1 MWNKKIVIPLLVVTA
16 AAAIYFVPKFL
27 QKHHSSGRN
36 TMTREISP
44 HIGSLQNIISD
55 TGTVLPRNRLE
66 IKPPVAGRVDQIL
79 VQEGDMVKTGQ
90 IVAWMSSTDRAALLD
105 AAGGQGKEAV
115 KHWQDVYKPIALIAP
130 IDGEV
135 IVARMQPGQ
144 TVTVTDDVI
153 VLSDTLIVRAQVD
166 ETDIGKISLKQPATI
181 TLDAYPD
188 NVVKAK
194 VDHIYYESVTISN
207 VTIYEVDLLP
217 ETIPPFFRSGMN
229 ATVNFVVDSRDNIL
243 LLPVDAV
250 TKIKDKSFV
259 FLKGAEGEE
268 PIKQPVVT
276 GISDDKNIEIISGI
290 TADDVVVVKAKKY
303 SLPKND
309 AGSNPFMVQGRP
321 AGTGKKP

>member
-1 MWNKKIVIPLLVVTA
+1 MWNKKIIIPLLVIVA
-16 AAAIYFVPKFL
+16 AAAIYFAPKFL
-27 QKHHSSGRN
+27 QKHHSNGRN
-36 TMTREISP
+36 ATTREISP

-90 IVAWMSSTDRAALLD
+90 VVAWMSSTDRAALLD

-229 ATVNFVVDSRDNIL
+229 ATVNFVVESRDNVL
-243 LLPVDAV
+243 LLPVDAI
-250 TKIKDKSFV
+250 TKIKDKSLV

-268 PIKQPVVT
+268 PVKQPVVT

-309 AGSNPFMVQGRP
+309 TGSNPFMMQGRP
-321 AGTGKKP
+321 SGTGKKP